1 MRIFLA
7 FSFYTNAS
15 IIMDVSPPKK
25 GTLRSLAA
33 IRFLSMTWVAA
44 GHSLGQS
51 ISADAMLPVLT
62 MWNPFLS
69 TTIINAFLS
78 VDTYFLLSGTLV
90 SYVFF
95 KTKPALR
102 YVKNPLTW
110 LMYYVHRYLRLTPAI
125 MLFIWFFVVMLPFTN
140 GPWSVS
146 VEGFLNSTDEFVEVC
161 EKYWWRNM
169 LYINN
174 LYSVTKECYPITWY
188 LAVDTQLYIVA
199 PVFLVALFISPIA
212 GLVLILVCVAASI
225 GYVYA
230 ITFHK
235 SYPAVLVGNFA
246 FVKMFDFFSDYY
258 EKPWTRCPPYLIGIA
273 VGYFLAS
280 GKKPRLTRM
289 VQTSLWIVATAVAL
303 AALYGPHRYIKGA
316 DDWSEAIRGT
326 YNNFSRVGWALAVS
340 WVIVA
345 NHLGWGGIV
354 AQFMEN
360 PLWQPLGRLSYCA
373 YIVHFF
379 VIRYIFNLDDRP
391 LHFVSVWHTYI
402 YRVMP
407 VVVVSYVLGFFWS
420 CLFELPVAKLEKILT
435 ERFLPRKKMDDV
447 GPKPD
452 ENGKKGEIWNIQI
465 GEKV

>member
-15 IIMDVSPPKK
+15 ILMDVNPPKK

-199 PVFLVALFISPIA
+199 PVFLVALFFSPIA
-212 GLVLILVCVAASI
+212 G
-225 GYVYA
+225 
-230 ITFHK
+230 
-235 SYPAVLVGNFA
+235 NF
-246 FVKMFDFFSDYY
+246 FYS
-258 EKPWTRCPPYLIGIA
+258 
-273 VGYFLAS
+273 
-280 GKKPRLTRM
+280 
-289 VQTSLWIVATAVAL
+289 
-303 AALYGPHRYIKGA
+303 
-316 DDWSEAIRGT
+316 
-326 YNNFSRVGWALAVS
+326 
-340 WVIVA
+340 
-345 NHLGWGGIV
+345 
-354 AQFMEN
+354 
-360 PLWQPLGRLSYCA
+360 LSYICPA
-373 YIVHFF
+373 YCLYCHNGIEAN
-379 VIRYIFNLDDRP
+379 IL
-391 LHFVSVWHTYI
+391 SVFTVFL
-402 YRVMP
+402 R
-407 VVVVSYVLGFFWS
+407 L
-420 CLFELPVAKLEKILT
+420 KLML
-435 ERFLPRKKMDDV
+435 LLSSL
-447 GPKPD
+447 
-452 ENGKKGEIWNIQI
+452 
-465 GEKV
+465 